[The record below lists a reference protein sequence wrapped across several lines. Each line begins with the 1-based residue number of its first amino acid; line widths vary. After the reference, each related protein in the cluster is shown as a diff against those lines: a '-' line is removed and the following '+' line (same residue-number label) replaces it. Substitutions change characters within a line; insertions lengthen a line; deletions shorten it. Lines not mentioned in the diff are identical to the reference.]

1 MKKSFIT
8 DYINRMLPSIILSQV
23 VMTIC
28 TVVDAALTGK
38 FLGAAAVAAE
48 GMVTPVVMVVIAVA
62 GIMSAG
68 NSTTCSNAFGRGDI
82 DEINRV
88 FSTTLSTSL
97 GFSILC
103 TLLLLLFANPVCQG
117 LGLVPSTELF
127 QLTREYLI
135 GYVPLM
141 PILAVIMVLPALLQI
156 EGDNKTGALAVIL
169 VFVLDIVFDLLNLFV
184 FQGGVFGM
192 ALATTLS
199 YYVAGILVLAR
210 FFGRKRT
217 VRFSFKYVELHRV
230 GQILSYGTPTFINAL
245 CMGLTTAALNGAF
258 LEYGSEIHVA
268 AFTIATRVGD
278 ILLCFCYGMG
288 EMTATVTGIA
298 NGEEER
304 GELREILGVMCQKAV
319 TMNLALIVL
328 TWLFG
333 ELPLI
338 LFTSDGEIIEMSAWG
353 LRIFALQFVFRSLII
368 CYVNYL
374 RGIKKFGTG
383 NVLLVVMTLTAAA
396 FAWSMPL
403 LFGVSSIWYSYLFS
417 VAFTL
422 LFLLALVGFLTKR
435 NPLAWDSLILRPDS
449 YGISRENF
457 LEWEIQDISHLCRS
471 CSDAAGF
478 VKSRGGSKRQAFL
491 LSLFMEELGKNILS
505 WGFSDGKK
513 HRLTIKIMRSGEGFI
528 LRFRDDGIHFD
539 PVEYYRIHKGEI
551 PAENFGIRMVFAMKP
566 DVSYLN
572 TMNLNN
578 LIIKLADH

>member
-1 MKKSFIT
+1 MKKTFIAE
-8 DYINRMLPSIILSQV
+8 YINRMLPSVILSQII
-23 VMTIC
+23 MTIC

-38 FLGAAAVAAE
+38 FLGNEAVAAE
-48 GMVTPVVMVVIAVA
+48 GMVTPVVMIVIAVA

-97 GFSILC
+97 GFSIVC
-103 TLLLLLFANPVCQG
+103 TLLILIFANPVCQG
-117 LGLVPSTELF
+117 LGLTSETELF
-127 QLTREYLI
+127 NLTKDYLI

-141 PILAVIMVLPALLQI
+141 PILAVIMILPALLQI
-156 EGDNKTGALAVIL
+156 EGDNKTNVIAVIL
-169 VFVLDIVFDLLNLFV
+169 IFVLDIVFDLLNLFV
-184 FQGGVFGM
+184 FNGGVFGM

-210 FFGRKRT
+210 FFGQKRT
-217 VRFSFKYVELHRV
+217 VRFSFQYVELRRV

-258 LEYGSEIHVA
+258 LTYGSEIYVA

-298 NGEEER
+298 NGEEDR
-304 GELREILGVMCQKAV
+304 NELKEILYVMCQKAV
-319 TMNLALIVL
+319 TINLVLIAV

-333 ELPLI
+333 ELSLW
-338 LFTSDGEIIEMSAWG
+338 LFTSDQALIEISAWG
-353 LRIFALQFVFRSLII
+353 LKIFALQFIFRSLVI

-374 RGIKKFGTG
+374 RGIKKFVAG
-383 NVLLVVMTLTAAA
+383 NVILIVMTATVAA
-396 FAWSMPL
+396 FAWCAPL
-403 LFGVSSIWYSYLFS
+403 TFGVNSIWYSYLFS
-417 VAFTL
+417 VTFSL
-422 LFLLALVGFLTKR
+422 LFVLAMAGFSARK
-435 NPLAWDSLILRPDS
+435 NPFAWDSLILQPDS
-449 YGISRENF
+449 YGISHENF
-457 LEWEIQDISHLCRS
+457 REWEITDIYKLCKS
-471 CSDAAGF
+471 CGEAADF
-478 VKSRGGSKRQAFL
+478 VKSHGGSNRQTFL
-491 LSLFMEELGKNILS
+491 LSLFMEELGKNVLS
-505 WGFSDGKK
+505 WAFNDGKK
-513 HRLTIKIMRSGEGFI
+513 HRLTIKIMHSGEGFV

-539 PVEYYRIHKGEI
+539 PVEYYRIHKGEV

-566 DVSYLN
+566 EVSYLN

-578 LIIKLADH
+578 LVVKVA